1 MSDRF
6 IYKGKKISV
15 VREGN
20 DYTYYVPDNI
30 IKIVNDKIEVK
41 KMDNMEFENMINMV
55 DILKN
60 HEAIK
65 YTRKLEHVYNN
76 IAKLDDFYFYIKAD
90 NGKMDVEYM
99 SNVIFNIN
107 DILYHRPYE
116 DDPDK
121 IKLAKE
127 NKEIQDKLKKEKF
140 INLNADIEKDQIEFD
155 FI

>member
-1 MSDRF
+1 MLDRF
-6 IYKGKKISV
+6 IYKGEKISV

-20 DYTYYVPDNI
+20 DYTYYVSDSI

-41 KMDNMEFENMINMV
+41 KMDNMEFENMI

-65 YTRKLEHVYNN
+65 YTRKLKHVYNN
-76 IAKLDDFYFYIKAD
+76 IAKLDEFYFYIKAE

-99 SNVIFNIN
+99 SDVIYDIN
-107 DILYHRPYE
+107 DILYNRPYK

-127 NKEIQDKLKKEKF
+127 NTEIQDKLQKEQI
-140 INLNADIEKDQIEFD
+140 INFDANVIKDQISFD